1 MFNMASII
9 EISSSAYGKT
19 AYSILV
25 GTVGSFILMAFLNT
39 IVLPAASVKFLPL
52 IIAFNAA
59 LTGYMVVE
67 KTRTYFQHKW
77 SMAVAAGLSATLLT
91 FGALNLFFLQ
101 TTGLFL
107 ISLPQ
112 LAVMLVLGI
121 GSSWFGAVLAINY
134 LNLN

>member
-1 MFNMASII
+1 MDASQTLHADKII
-9 EISSSAYGKT
+9 EELKKNNVTHSVWLPCSNT
-19 AYSILV
+19 AAIHRAIIEEPSIHSIPV
-25 GTVGSFILMAFLNT
+25 CREG
-39 IVLPAASVKFLPL
+39 
-52 IIAFNAA
+52 
-59 LTGYMVVE
+59 E
-67 KTRTYFQHKW
+67 
-77 SMAVAAGLSATLLT
+77 SMAIAAGLSTTLLT

-112 LAVMLVLGI
+112 FAVMLVLGL

>member
-1 MFNMASII
+1 MFTPGSLI
-9 EISSSAYGKT
+9 EIGSSAYGKT
-19 AYSILV
+19 AYSILA
-25 GTVGSFILMAFLNT
+25 GTVGAIILMAFINT

-52 IIAFNAA
+52 VIAFNAA
-59 LTGYMVVE
+59 LTGYMVIE
-67 KTRTYFQHKW
+67 KTRTYFRHKW
-77 SMAVAAGLSATLLT
+77 SIAVAAGATITLLA
-91 FGALNLFFLQ
+91 FGLLNLFFLQ

-112 LAVMLVLGI
+112 LLVMLILGV

>member
-1 MFNMASII
+1 MFNLASII
-9 EISSSAYGKT
+9 DLGATAYGKT
-19 AYSILV
+19 AYSILI
-25 GTVGSFILMAFLNT
+25 GTVGAIILMAFLNT
-39 IVLPAASVKFLPL
+39 IVLPASSVRFLPL

-59 LTGYMVVE
+59 LTGYMVID
-67 KTRTYFQHKW
+67 KTRTHFQHKW
-77 SMAVAAGLSATLLT
+77 SIAVSAGLSVTLLA
-91 FGALNLFFLQ
+91 FGVLNLFFLQ

-112 LAVMLVLGI
+112 LAVMVLLAV

>member
-1 MFNMASII
+1 MLNLGLLT
-9 EISSSAYGKT
+9 EIGSSAYGKT
-19 AYSILV
+19 AYSILT
-25 GTVGSFILMAFLNT
+25 GTVGALILMAFLNT

-52 IIAFNAA
+52 VIAFNAT
-59 LTGYMVVE
+59 LTGYMVIE
-67 KTRTYFQHKW
+67 KTRTYFRHKW
-77 SMAVAAGLSATLLT
+77 SVAVAAGTTITLLA
-91 FGALNLFFLQ
+91 FGLLNLFFLQ

-112 LAVMLVLGI
+112 LLVMLALGM

>member
-1 MFNMASII
+1 MASFI
-9 EISSSAYGKT
+9 EIGSSAYGKT

-25 GTVGSFILMAFLNT
+25 GTVGSIILMAFLNT

-52 IIAFNAA
+52 VIAFNAA

-67 KTRTYFQHKW
+67 KTRSYFQHKW
-77 SMAVAAGLSATLLT
+77 SLAVVAGLSTTLLT

-134 LNLN
+134 LDLN